1 MIMAKKPQNSGPPH
15 QSAPTGNP
23 HVPPVIPPVIAPA
36 IVPHAKVERAAVEA
50 VNKAAQRSLYAPQKK
65 IHPKR
70 AKGTFRTIKWWV
82 MIVTL
87 GIYYLSPWLRW
98 ERAPGIPDQAILV
111 DITGS
116 RFYFFFIEIWPQE
129 VYYITGLMILA
140 AIGLFLVT
148 STLGRIWC
156 GYTCPQTVWVDL
168 FLVVER
174 FIEGERNARIKL
186 DKADWSWSKLA
197 KRITK
202 HVVWLII
209 AVFTGGAW
217 VFYMNDAPTLM
228 AQLLAFDAP
237 LTTYFWIM
245 LLTFTTY
252 LLGGIARE
260 QVCTYMCPWPRIQ
273 AVMMDEDSLAVMYR
287 HDRGEP
293 RAPHKKGDSW
303 AGRGD
308 CVQCRQCV
316 VVCPMG
322 IDIRDGLQLECIQCS
337 LCIDACD
344 AVMEKIDRP
353 KGLIAYDSLANFER
367 RAKKQPE
374 KIQVVRPR
382 TLLYALLMIIVGGGI
397 FYGLM
402 NRSDL
407 EVNVLRDR
415 NPLFV
420 QLSSGD
426 IRNGY
431 TVKILNKSHD
441 IRKFSLSI
449 SGLAHFNMKVE
460 GVHEAT
466 ADGLPVIE
474 VDRDRL
480 RSVKVYLSVPKEDL
494 IRHSIDISIIAR
506 DINSDSI
513 SENTTSFKGPKK

>member
-1 MIMAKKPQNSGPPH
+1 MTFRPDSGSAKTPIIPH
-15 QSAPTGNP
+15 EK
-23 HVPPVIPPVIAPA
+23 IDR
-36 IVPHAKVERAAVEA
+36 AKVEA
-50 VNKAAQRSLYAPQKK
+50 VNKAEHRSLYAAQKK

-87 GIYYLSPWLRW
+87 GIYYFSPWIRW
-98 ERAPGIPDQAILV
+98 ERGPGIPDQAILV
-111 DITGS
+111 DIANS

-129 VYYITGLMILA
+129 VYYITGLLVLA
-140 AIGLFLVT
+140 AIALFLVT
-148 STLGRIWC
+148 STAGRIWC

-174 FIEGERNARIKL
+174 FFEGERNARIKL
-186 DKADWSWSKLA
+186 DKASWSSA
-197 KRITK
+197 KIFKKIAKHIT
-202 HVVWLII
+202 WLVI
-209 AVFTGGAW
+209 AVLTGGAW

-228 AQLLAFDAP
+228 HQLIAFDAP
-237 LTTYFWIM
+237 LTTYFWIL

-252 LLGGIARE
+252 LLGGFARE

-287 HDRGEP
+287 SDRGEP
-293 RAPHKKGDSW
+293 RAPHKKNDTW
-303 AGRGD
+303 DDRGD
-308 CVQCRQCV
+308 CIQCRQCV

-322 IDIRDGLQLECIQCS
+322 IDIRDGMQLECIQCS

-344 AVMEKIDRP
+344 TVMEQIGRP
-353 KGLIAYDSLANFER
+353 KGLITYDSLANFER
-367 RAKKQPE
+367 REKEEPE
-374 KIQVVRPR
+374 KIHIVRPR
-382 TLLYALLMIIVGGGI
+382 TLLYTIFMIVLGGSI
-397 FYGLM
+397 IWGLTH
-402 NRSDL
+402 RSNL

-431 TVKILNKSHD
+431 TVKILNKTHD

-449 SGLAHFNMKVE
+449 TGLKNYDMRVVGVQEKTPE
-460 GVHEAT
+460 GM
-466 ADGLPVIE
+466 PIIE

-480 RSVKVYLSVPKEDL
+480 RSVKVYLSVHRENLPTP
-494 IRHSIDISIIAR
+494 SIDFSITAT
-506 DINSDSI
+506 DLDGTSVSN
-513 SENTTSFKGPKK
+513 NATTFKGPNK